1 MQSYV
6 FIAGYCTLASIVALA
21 VQRKIKGFIG
31 VGLLA
36 PTLSAIILQMVAFLY
51 LGYFDAWA
59 DIAFLTSWLIAL
71 ACSVAISLLV
81 SIWRRIAGTHRG

>member
-21 VQRKIKGFIG
+21 VQRKAKGLIG

-36 PTLSAIILQMVAFLY
+36 PTLSAIILQLVAFLY

-59 DIAFLTSWLIAL
+59 GIAFLTSWLIAL

-81 SIWRRIAGTHRG
+81 SIWRRIVGRHRG